1 MADTSDIVIVGAG
14 PAGLTAALALA
25 DAGVRSSLIDDN
37 DTAGGQIFRTGA
49 RERGYP
55 GKDPRGA
62 RLRAALLAQRGLI
75 DYRPRSEVVGIEPDL
90 ALWVHGSGGAVDR
103 LRPRAMVLATGAL
116 ELWAPIPGWTLP
128 GVYGLGGLQ
137 ILLKT
142 SGVVPRGPV
151 VLAGA
156 GPLLRL
162 VAAQLLACGA
172 EIAAVIDAAAP
183 PTLGQLAG
191 LAIQPRLLAR
201 GMRWELALRR
211 HRVPILSRHA
221 VVAIEGTQHAQAV
234 EIAPVD
240 DSWRPLPSGRRRI
253 EAAVI
258 GLGFGVRPNLELTR
272 LAGCAHDHDPAGG
285 GWHVSRSDTLET
297 TIPGLFVAGDGAMIG
312 GVDSALAEGALVAHA
327 VAVRLGL
334 PQAAA
339 LATGAAAARRRLSGL
354 ARFRAALNGWSMPRP
369 GMFAAATADTLI
381 CRCEDVTRGQIADAV
396 AAGYTEIGPL
406 KMSTRAGMGLCQ
418 GRSCTPA
425 IQHTLAA
432 LTGLPIEQIGLP
444 TSRIPIRPV
453 PLGAMAKLV
462 SDRITP

>member
-1 MADTSDIVIVGAG
+1 MADASDIIIVGAG

-25 DAGVRSSLIDDN
+25 AAGVRSSLIDDN
-37 DTAGGQIFRTGA
+37 DAAGGQIFRTGA
-49 RERGYP
+49 RERAYP
-55 GKDPRGA
+55 GEDPRGA
-62 RLRAALLAQRGLI
+62 RLRAALQAQRGLI
-75 DYRPRSEVVGIEPDL
+75 DYLPQSEIVGIEPDL
-90 ALWVHGSGGAVDR
+90 ALWVHGPGGAVDR
-103 LRPRAMVLATGAL
+103 LRPRAVVLATGAL

-172 EIAAVIDAAAP
+172 EIAAVIDAAARP
-183 PTLGQLAG
+183 SLGQLAA
-191 LAIQPRLLAR
+191 LATQPRLLGR
-201 GMRWELALRR
+201 GLCWELALRR
-211 HRVPILSRHA
+211 RRVPILSRHT
-221 VVAIEGTQHAQAV
+221 VVAIEGAQNAQAV

-240 DSWRPLPSGRRRI
+240 DAWRPLSSGRRRI
-253 EAAVI
+253 DAAVI

-272 LAGCAHDHDPAGG
+272 LAGCEHDHDPASG
-285 GWHVSRSDTLET
+285 GWHVRRTDALET
-297 TIPGLFVAGDGAMIG
+297 TIAGLFVAGDGAVIG
-312 GVDSALAEGALVAHA
+312 GVDRALAEGALVAHA
-327 VAVRLGL
+327 VAARLGL

-339 LATGAAAARRRLSGL
+339 LAAGAAAARRRLAGL
-354 ARFRAALNGWSMPRP
+354 RRFRAALTGWSMPRP

-381 CRCEDVTRGQIADAV
+381 CRCEDVTRAQIADAV

-425 IQHTLAA
+425 IQHLLAA
-432 LTGLPIEQIGLP
+432 LADLPVAQIGLP

-453 PLGAMAKLV
+453 PMGAMAKLG
-462 SDRITP
+462 SG